1 MPCAHASAPNCSS
14 PTDPFPVSED
24 FKGERIALDDINM
37 HIVIPDDYQHVIRSL
52 DCFSL
57 LDGLQVSIYH
67 DAQKNPNV
75 LAQRFRDAD
84 ALVLTRERT
93 SIGAQLLTQLPRLK
107 LISQTGKTGVHI
119 DLDACTAQGVAV
131 MEGRGSPIAPAEL
144 TWTLIL
150 NARRQLIPAIQG
162 LYAGH
167 WQTNLGERLY
177 GQTLGIWG
185 YGRIGQR
192 LARYAQAFDMSVLV
206 WGSETARDAAVR
218 DGHRAAGCKQAFFS
232 DVDVLSLNLRLTEST
247 RHVVTVDD
255 LLQMKPSALLVNTS
269 RAELLAPGALL
280 QALSSGRPGYAA
292 LDVLDDEPILD
303 QAHPLLNH
311 PRVLCTPHLGYVE
324 KHSYELYF
332 GDAFANVQAFFR
344 GDPCQLVKPAAMQ

>member
-1 MPCAHASAPNCSS
+1 
-14 PTDPFPVSED
+14 
-24 FKGERIALDDINM
+24 M

-52 DCFSL
+52 DCFSR
-57 LDGLQVSIYH
+57 LDGHQVSVFH
-67 DAQKNPNV
+67 DIQNDV
-75 LAQRFRDAD
+75 DELARRFAEAD

-107 LISQTGKTGVHI
+107 LISQTGKVGAHI
-119 DLDACTAQGVAV
+119 DLEACAARGIAV

-144 TWTLIL
+144 TWALIL
-150 NARRQLIPAIQG
+150 NARRQLIPAIQS

-192 LARYAQAFDMSVLV
+192 LARYARAFDMSVLV
-206 WGSETARDAAVR
+206 WGSERSRDAAVR
-218 DGHRAAGCKQAFFS
+218 DGHLIASCKQAFFS
-232 DVDVLSLNLRLTEST
+232 EVDVLSLNLRLTEST
-247 RHVVTVDD
+247 RHVVTVVD

-280 QALSSGRPGYAA
+280 EALSSGRPGYAA
-292 LDVLDDEPILD
+292 LDALDDEPIMD

-344 GDPCQLVKPAAMQ
+344 GDPCQLVKPAAAP